1 VAHPC
6 AGPDSEWMTSAVTA
20 LTNVGF
26 TATTAEMLASTTYRE
41 IRIALRA
48 GSIDRS
54 DEENE
59 LLCVR

>member
-1 VAHPC
+1 
-6 AGPDSEWMTSAVTA
+6 MTSAVTA